1 MEPTRTHQPQTDEL
15 TPPHF
20 LPSITHVWVENL
32 YFTRT
37 YNVLQETSGMNKT
50 MIKVALVASVFAFGG
65 CSTYNSYAPDWA
77 KIGSSST
84 EAEASG
90 DSAEKESTWWN
101 PFSW

>member
-1 MEPTRTHQPQTDEL
+1 M
-15 TPPHF
+15 F
-20 LPSITHVWVENL
+20 
-32 YFTRT
+32 
-37 YNVLQETSGMNKT
+37 QETVGMNKK
-50 MIKVALVASVFAFGG
+50 MIKMALVASVFAFGG

-90 DSAEKESTWWN
+90 VAAEKESTWWN

>member
-1 MEPTRTHQPQTDEL
+1 VQT
-15 TPPHF
+15 
-20 LPSITHVWVENL
+20 SK
-32 YFTRT
+32 
-37 YNVLQETSGMNKT
+37 VLLETLGMNKT
-50 MIKVALVASVFAFGG
+50 MIKVGLVASVFAFGG